1 MHRAQWIE
9 QRDGGV
15 GGLFV
20 HLSGKQNRM
29 NASRGKYTYEG
40 KSLHLKESSVYF
52 VIWIWARYFEMGTR
66 IWIFVKLAQESGY
79 GYGWLGAAS
88 YIHIGYRR
96 DIWRPDELN
105 MEHNMS
111 LGSNGDENVAMC
123 TGSGNHESTQGMFLA
138 LVSASSTIRGLLY
151 LTISSCCSLS
161 SLSNCSITSS
171 SLT

>member
-1 MHRAQWIE
+1 MHRVQWIE

-29 NASRGKYTYEG
+29 KASRGKYTYEG

-88 YIHIGYRR
+88 SSEKTLPPRSR
-96 DIWRPDELN
+96 
-105 MEHNMS
+105 
-111 LGSNGDENVAMC
+111 
-123 TGSGNHESTQGMFLA
+123 EST
-138 LVSASSTIRGLLY
+138 VSTP
-151 LTISSCCSLS
+151 
-161 SLSNCSITSS
+161 
-171 SLT
+171 